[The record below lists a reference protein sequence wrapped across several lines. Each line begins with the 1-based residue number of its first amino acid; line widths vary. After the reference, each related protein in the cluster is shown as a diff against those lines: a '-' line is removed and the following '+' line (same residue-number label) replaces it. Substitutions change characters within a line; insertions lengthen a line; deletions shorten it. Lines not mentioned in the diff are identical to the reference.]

1 MTSNN
6 LDPSSTSSSFS
17 SALNPTSA
25 SGSGTSTPRAQAHP
39 YARPVSAASAV
50 RTASPLGTP
59 GGGAS
64 TALPIGGAGDGGE
77 QGEGGEEGQGAGPG
91 MAAILPMLLPMELFS
106 GGIPFA
112 VFGGGGGMGGGMG
125 GEAPAP
131 TGSPQPNHQQQEG
144 EQQTSSQPPQI
155 PAQSQDQAQSA
166 PAPSSSFASSSAP
179 SSVQANPQSI
189 PTRSMPTFLPF
200 PPGFHLHPSPN
211 PHPSSNNPSTQSR
224 PQTSAA
230 PRVYTPPL
238 PRLTLLDRV
247 LALET
252 THHLRCSLPTCELAP
267 TSENP
272 KGFGI
277 EIERG
282 MGKRRMVS
290 LIKGVEEIR
299 AAQKE
304 EGGGGD
310 EGETGFVL
318 ESCEHRFH
326 SGCLNRSS
334 LSVLSCSNRSAR
346 TSLRIAF
353 KPKLTSIVFLALLSR
368 RPGPRHPYRIA
379 RRRL

>member
-1 MTSNN
+1 MEGNKEKVVKKVRELVLGWLRSCRCCCRWSCSREGSP
-6 LDPSSTSSSFS
+6 LPSLAEEEGWEEEWEEKLRLRLVLRNRTTSSRKAS
-17 SALNPTSA
+17 SRPPLNL
-25 SGSGTSTPRAQAHP
+25 HK
-39 YARPVSAASAV
+39 
-50 RTASPLGTP
+50 
-59 GGGAS
+59 
-64 TALPIGGAGDGGE
+64 
-77 QGEGGEEGQGAGPG
+77 
-91 MAAILPMLLPMELFS
+91 
-106 GGIPFA
+106 
-112 VFGGGGGMGGGMG
+112 
-125 GEAPAP
+125 
-131 TGSPQPNHQQQEG
+131 
-144 EQQTSSQPPQI
+144 
-155 PAQSQDQAQSA
+155 SA